1 MDFFA
6 NRLSFFHGSRL
17 TGSGAAGG
25 TWEDRDEVRGSFTE
39 KQSLLFRRPVKSC
52 TATSLGFHQQG
63 RKHLHQIAGVLNF
76 FSSILIILQVLE
88 PEDKRQYIC
97 LLKGA

>member
-1 MDFFA
+1 MVGTPFVHPFPVDFFA
-6 NRLSFFHGSRL
+6 NRLSFVHGSRL

-25 TWEDRDEVRGSFTE
+25 TWEGRGEACGSFTE

-52 TATSLGFHQQG
+52 AVTSLCFQQQG

-76 FSSILIILQVLE
+76 FF
-88 PEDKRQYIC
+88 KYIDNTS
-97 LLKGA
+97 GS

>member
-1 MDFFA
+1 MDLFA

-25 TWEDRDEVRGSFTE
+25 TWEGRDEARGSFTE

-52 TATSLGFHQQG
+52 AATSLCFHQQG
-63 RKHLHQIAGVLNF
+63 RKHLHRIAGVLIF
-76 FSSILIILQVLE
+76 FF
-88 PEDKRQYIC
+88 KYIDNAS
-97 LLKGA
+97 GS